1 MKKDLHTAD
10 TQNVKTFVLDTNVL
24 LHSAQSIECFQD
36 NDVVIP
42 MAVVEELDKF
52 KKNNDELGRNAR
64 RVIRHLDRL
73 REVTPSTPGKLAQ
86 VVPLSAISAS
96 ATGKLYVLAAGMIRD
111 HSNDEI
117 SRIFGD
123 DLSASSPDNRILR
136 VACELKKQ
144 HKRVIFI
151 SKDINLRLKADALG
165 LHVMDFERGKVNTS
179 RLYTGF
185 SNVECKSSEI
195 DQLYRN
201 RELQLSGK
209 ELNGNEFVVLT
220 AGKPEKKSAIARHHG
235 NGVVKLLEHAREN
248 VWNLSPR
255 NKEQR
260 MALELL
266 LDPEIPLVTLVGGAG
281 TGKTLLALAAALQAT
296 LNENRYDRILVSR
309 PIIPLGND
317 IGYLPGSKDAKL
329 TSWMQPIF
337 DNLELLLSSESE
349 RKPKSSSR
357 YSVEG
362 LMNSHKL
369 DLEALTYIRG
379 RSISRQFIIV
389 DEAQNLTPHEV
400 KTIISRCGNESKM
413 VLTGDPGQI
422 DNPYLDA
429 SSNGLSYAV
438 ERLKEQRQFGHITL
452 AKSERSTLAALASAL
467 L

>member
-10 TQNVKTFVLDTNVL
+10 TPNVKTFVLDTNVL

-73 REVTPSTPGKLAQ
+73 REVTPSAPGKLAQ
-86 VVPLSAISAS
+86 GVPLSAISAS

-201 RELQLSGK
+201 RELQLSG
-209 ELNGNEFVVLT
+209 
-220 AGKPEKKSAIARHHG
+220 
-235 NGVVKLLEHAREN
+235 
-248 VWNLSPR
+248 
-255 NKEQR
+255 
-260 MALELL
+260 
-266 LDPEIPLVTLVGGAG
+266 
-281 TGKTLLALAAALQAT
+281 
-296 LNENRYDRILVSR
+296 
-309 PIIPLGND
+309 
-317 IGYLPGSKDAKL
+317 
-329 TSWMQPIF
+329 
-337 DNLELLLSSESE
+337 
-349 RKPKSSSR
+349 SSR
-357 YSVEG
+357 DRWCQG
-362 LMNSHKL
+362 
-369 DLEALTYIRG
+369 G
-379 RSISRQFIIV
+379 R
-389 DEAQNLTPHEV
+389 
-400 KTIISRCGNESKM
+400 
-413 VLTGDPGQI
+413 
-422 DNPYLDA
+422 
-429 SSNGLSYAV
+429 
-438 ERLKEQRQFGHITL
+438 
-452 AKSERSTLAALASAL
+452 
-467 L
+467 